1 MLDRLIHW
9 IRKKTG
15 LPYEG
20 DLRVINTSALLPDAS
35 SGTVFIVLRPS
46 QRCINGTSSVAGAY
60 MLPVS
65 GWEVQMSGGGMVVW
79 ISDSMVCRL
88 SKSVGGLG

>member
-1 MLDRLIHW
+1 MFEQLICW
-9 IRKKTG
+9 IRKKMG
-15 LPYEG
+15 LPYQG
-20 DLRVINTSALLPDAS
+20 DLRVINSNTLLPDTS
-35 SGTVFIVLRPS
+35 NGTMFIVLRPS

-79 ISDSMVCRL
+79 MSDSMVCRL
-88 SKSVGGLG
+88 SKSVEV